1 MPYVTPTLTDVLA
14 ARDRLAPY
22 LNPTPL
28 ERSDRLSAV
37 MGREVFLKREDLQPV
52 RSYKVRGALNH
63 VLAVLET
70 GKNVDSFV
78 TASAGNHAQGLAY
91 ACRALQIPGT
101 VVLPSRTPRQKRD
114 RIQAI
119 GGDLVKVVVQ
129 GSVFDDASTYAQR
142 LAQETGAEFVPAF
155 NSPFVV
161 AGQGTVGL
169 ELESAL
175 EMPSLVLVPVGGG
188 GLLAG
193 LHLALQQT
201 GHTLKGVEPVGAAS
215 MRDALSAG
223 HPVLLNEV
231 DSFCDGVAV
240 RQVGEIPFRV
250 LSALAARDILTV
262 EEGAVATAML
272 ELYQADGIITEP
284 AGALAVAALSLLS
297 KNDDPEQPVVCIVSG
312 SNHDVSRYAE
322 AIERSLVHR
331 GLKHYF
337 LVEFDQTPGALRRFL
352 DSALGA
358 DDDIVLFEYT
368 KKSNRETGPALVGIE
383 LAQPEGL
390 APLCERMAQTG
401 IRYELLAPGSPLQRF
416 LV

>member
-1 MPYVTPTLTDVLA
+1 MKPTLSDVLA

-28 ERSDRLSAV
+28 ERSERLSIV
-37 MGREVFLKREDLQPV
+37 MGRDVFLKREDLQPV

-63 VLAVLET
+63 VLAILET
-70 GKNVDSFV
+70 GKKVDAFV

-119 GGDLVKVVVQ
+119 GGDLVRVLVH
-129 GSVFDDASTYAQR
+129 GSVFDDASNYAQG
-142 LAQETGAEFVPAF
+142 LAQKTGAELVPAF
-155 NSPFVV
+155 NSPLVV

-169 ELESAL
+169 ELAAAL
-175 EMPSLVLVPVGGG
+175 EIPSLVLAPVGGG

-193 LHLALQQT
+193 LHLALYNT
-201 GHTLKGVEPVGAAS
+201 RHTLKGVEPTGAAS
-215 MRDALSAG
+215 MHAALSAG
-223 HPVLLNEV
+223 CPVLLDEV

-240 RQVGEIPFRV
+240 RQVGEIPFGV
-250 LSALAARDILTV
+250 LSSMTASDILMV

-284 AGALAVAALSLLS
+284 AGALSVAALSDFS
-297 KNDDPEQPVVCIVSG
+297 KNDDSKQPVVCIISG
-312 SNHDVSRYAE
+312 SNHDVSRYPE
-322 AIERSLVHR
+322 VIERSLVYR

-352 DSALGA
+352 DSALGP

-390 APLCERMAQTG
+390 TPLCERMTLTG

>member
-1 MPYVTPTLTDVLA
+1 VKPTLADVLA

-22 LNPTPL
+22 LSPTPL
-28 ERSDRLSAV
+28 ERSERLSAV
-37 MGREVFLKREDLQPV
+37 TGREVLLKREDLQPV

-70 GKNVDSFV
+70 GKKVDSFV

-119 GGDLVKVVVQ
+119 GGDLVQIVVH
-129 GSVFDDASTYAQR
+129 GSVFDDASVYAQR
-142 LAQETGAEFVPAF
+142 LAQETDAEFVPAF
-155 NSPFVV
+155 NSSLVV

-169 ELESAL
+169 EIASAL
-175 EMPSLVLVPVGGG
+175 EMPSLVLAPVGGG

-193 LHLALQQT
+193 LHLALHQT
-201 GHTLKGVEPVGAAS
+201 AHTLKGVEPVGASS
-215 MRDALSAG
+215 MLAALSAG
-223 HPVLLNEV
+223 RPVLLDGV

-240 RQVGEIPFRV
+240 RQVGDIPFGV
-250 LSALAARDILTV
+250 LSAFTPRDIFTV

-272 ELYQADGIITEP
+272 ELYQADGVITEP
-284 AGALAVAALSLLS
+284 AGALAVAALSLLLASNDS
-297 KNDDPEQPVVCIVSG
+297 KQPVVCVVSG

-322 AIERSLVHR
+322 VIERSLVHR

-352 DSALGA
+352 DSALGP

-368 KKSNRETGPALVGIE
+368 KKSNRETGPALVGVE

-390 APLCERMAQTG
+390 KPLLERMTQTG
-401 IRYELLAPGSPLQRF
+401 IRYELLPSGSPLQRF